1 MRSNKQNLLTVHI
14 NNYFYR
20 IKIGNCP
27 KLKVDLALF
36 ETFVSDLPD
45 KRN

>member
-1 MRSNKQNLLTVHI
+1 MQSNKQNLLTVHI

-27 KLKVDLALF
+27 KLKRDLALL
-36 ETFVSDLPD
+36 ETLVTDLPD
-45 KRN
+45 KWN